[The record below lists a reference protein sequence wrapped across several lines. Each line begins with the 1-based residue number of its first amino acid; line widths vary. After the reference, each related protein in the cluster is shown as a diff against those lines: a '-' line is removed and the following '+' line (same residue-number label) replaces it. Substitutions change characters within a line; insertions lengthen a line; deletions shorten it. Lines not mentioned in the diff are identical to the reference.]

1 MYIEESR
8 ECGNNPFL
16 LERRNGLAKM
26 LKREAELENHSIII
40 DIYEKYI
47 CVQSNIIH
55 DDPFFHITLF

>member
-8 ECGNNPFL
+8 DCENNPFL

-47 CVQSNIIH
+47 CVQSNIH